1 MMETRMTTISFK
13 PLGNYLYQA
22 KEKASFNEVAI
33 GALYVMYAVHK
44 QYDNSPVSGTS
55 LQFIQ
60 KNDGLLEDLASK
72 VATHPSLNE
81 FLVPFYDTLSKMSHE
96 EYEAI
101 YLNCVLSLSHFVAI
115 NGRKNSH
122 EFYTTREVT
131 KLMAML
137 TLHDGYHS
145 VYDPFCGTAAISH
158 FFFDSEKQFK
168 FLGQDISYVSSL
180 FARVNM
186 EMASGKDEG
195 IVNADSIKSWDNNPF
210 DAVVSCPPLDL
221 VLSQRYLDSL
231 SYDIS
236 KAIHN
241 PHELIV
247 QRAFEINKA
256 KMVMLLDSMSFCYRD
271 GSERFR
277 RFLVDHNLL
286 EMVISLPAQLFY
298 GTSNQSVIYI
308 CRSDRRE
315 EQPIRFIDT
324 HPIFSSKEKL
334 GVLSDVIYQEILNE
348 DSSMCSSVLPET
360 VIGTGYNLIPAL
372 YFRSNPELKKGQK
385 IFRLSDLIE
394 EVDGESVAPTDLAA
408 SVPKSLFSDDFI
420 KVILNKDKD
429 GAPLEEQYLRK
440 DCKHYHAVSGEKYL
454 LIPHTGYNNHI
465 ALRTDGRDFMSACS
479 LVFRINE
486 DNVSPDYLAY
496 ILTTDPIVKQK
507 TLSLKNLMQMM
518 FVIDDKKKQKQIVDS
533 LLRQYDEEMR
543 LVRET
548 EAKRLGIKKNI
559 SDLEHMLG
567 TTQIR
572 IEEII
577 SMLYDMTPGD
587 ISYQKTVKALKDNF
601 EYMNRV
607 IKYSNSNI
615 SADQMNLKAGV
626 ISEYIMG
633 YTDGWRNYGGNYFR
647 LEVVDNLP
655 KGLTVVFDRV
665 MLTVML
671 DSILSNA
678 IRHGFHKRKNYTED
692 NRVEISLDVVKKA
705 KKPYVLIKVSN
716 NGDPMAED
724 FTIKDF
730 VSRGRYSPETGRSGL
745 GGYHIHQIA
754 TGHGGFLFIDSTKVW
769 NMIVEVLIPIT
780 GEVDETMEEYEHECL

>member
-1 MMETRMTTISFK
+1 
-13 PLGNYLYQA
+13 
-22 KEKASFNEVAI
+22 
-33 GALYVMYAVHK
+33 
-44 QYDNSPVSGTS
+44 
-55 LQFIQ
+55 
-60 KNDGLLEDLASK
+60 
-72 VATHPSLNE
+72 
-81 FLVPFYDTLSKMSHE
+81 
-96 EYEAI
+96 
-101 YLNCVLSLSHFVAI
+101 
-115 NGRKNSH
+115 
-122 EFYTTREVT
+122 
-131 KLMAML
+131 
-137 TLHDGYHS
+137 
-145 VYDPFCGTAAISH
+145 
-158 FFFDSEKQFK
+158 
-168 FLGQDISYVSSL
+168 
-180 FARVNM
+180 
-186 EMASGKDEG
+186 
-195 IVNADSIKSWDNNPF
+195 
-210 DAVVSCPPLDL
+210 
-221 VLSQRYLDSL
+221 
-231 SYDIS
+231 
-236 KAIHN
+236 
-241 PHELIV
+241 
-247 QRAFEINKA
+247 
-256 KMVMLLDSMSFCYRD
+256 
-271 GSERFR
+271 
-277 RFLVDHNLL
+277 
-286 EMVISLPAQLFY
+286 
-298 GTSNQSVIYI
+298 
-308 CRSDRRE
+308 
-315 EQPIRFIDT
+315 
-324 HPIFSSKEKL
+324 
-334 GVLSDVIYQEILNE
+334 
-348 DSSMCSSVLPET
+348 
-360 VIGTGYNLIPAL
+360 
-372 YFRSNPELKKGQK
+372 
-385 IFRLSDLIE
+385 
-394 EVDGESVAPTDLAA
+394 
-408 SVPKSLFSDDFI
+408 
-420 KVILNKDKD
+420 
-429 GAPLEEQYLRK
+429 
-440 DCKHYHAVSGEKYL
+440 
-454 LIPHTGYNNHI
+454 
-465 ALRTDGRDFMSACS
+465 MSACS

-780 GEVDETMEEYEHECL
+780 GEADETMEEYEHECL